1 MKAYEVFTTHT
12 LEMGAKYDFFI
23 FAPHA
28 WDSPDWISF
37 IQETLVKKDFSPS
50 LLHDYI
56 KHEADLWSREL
67 SVWIFE
73 TLKIQRPELKILL
86 IIWEVPR
93 AFCDLNRIP
102 ERAIPEMVKRE
113 LWHDINYHAMQE
125 IEMLLSQAKYGLH
138 IHTMN
143 SRNNTLNWNLHQNI
157 SENDIKNFLHCG
169 YSWLSR
175 NDNILTQH
183 TNGNYHSFQELDN
196 IFVKNWNAKNIL
208 LDRDVAY
215 KFEPHF
221 SATHLVEK
229 IPSSLIEVTK
239 WNLATSQTK
248 DAIDA
253 SKIVLDEEKLQ
264 SYQDL
269 ISQSIVEFFSSKNK
283 ECF

>member
-28 WDSPDWISF
+28 WDSPDWIPF

-196 IFVKNWNAKNIL
+196 IFVKNWNARNIL

-215 KFEPHF
+215 KFENHF
-221 SATHLVEK
+221 SATHLVAK

-253 SKIVLDEEKLQ
+253 SKIVLDEGKIQ

>member
-67 SVWIFE
+67 SLWIFE
-73 TLKIQRPELKILL
+73 TIKSLNPDLKLLL

-102 ERAIPEMVKRE
+102 ERAIPSIVKRE
-113 LWHDINYHAMQE
+113 FWNDINNNAMQE
-125 IEMLLSQAKYGLH
+125 IENLLSQAHYWLH
-138 IHTMN
+138 VHTMN
-143 SRNNTLNWNLHQNI
+143 SRDNVIGWNFSCEV
-157 SENDIKNFLHCG
+157 SESDVRNFLNNG
-169 YSWLSR
+169 YSGAQR

-183 TNGNYHSFQELDN
+183 ANGKYHSFEHLDN
-196 IFVKNWNAKNIL
+196 IFVKNWNARNIL

-215 KFEPHF
+215 KFENHF
-221 SATHLVEK
+221 SATHLVAK

-253 SKIVLDEEKLQ
+253 SKIVLDEGKIQ
-264 SYQDL
+264 NYQEL

>member
-1 MKAYEVFTTHT
+1 MKTHQILST
-12 LEMGAKYDFFI
+12 HLLSPGEKYDFFL

-28 WDSPDWISF
+28 GDSSTWIPF
-37 IQETLVKKDFSPS
+37 IQETCVKKDFSCD
-50 LLHDYI
+50 LLYDYI
-56 KHEADLWSREL
+56 RHEADLGSREL

-113 LWHDINYHAMQE
+113 LWYDINYHAMQE
-125 IEMLLSQAKYGLH
+125 IEMHLSQAKYGLH

-183 TNGNYHSFQELDN
+183 ANGNYHSFQELDN

-253 SKIVLDEEKLQ
+253 SKIVLDEGKIQ